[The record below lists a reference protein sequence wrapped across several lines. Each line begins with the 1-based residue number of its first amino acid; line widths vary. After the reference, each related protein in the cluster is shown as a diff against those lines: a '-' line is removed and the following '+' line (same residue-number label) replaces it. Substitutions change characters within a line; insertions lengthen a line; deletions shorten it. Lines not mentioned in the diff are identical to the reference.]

1 MSMSRSSAYDA
12 HDRVLTAPTADA
24 TRELMVADWWA
35 ASLRDEHVLMVA
47 ARHYDVD
54 DLNAR
59 ARAHRQTAGQL
70 TGPTLELDGRPYQT
84 GDRVMTLRNQRRLG
98 VRNGTF
104 ATITAV
110 DTEQRALTI
119 RTDQATVHQL
129 PAAYLDAG
137 HVRHAYAT
145 TIHKAQGI
153 TVDQALVLG
162 NDTLYQEAGYV
173 ALSRGRKDNRIY
185 LVERPE
191 REHEPH
197 TPEPVPAAARL
208 ARRGVAG
215 QSRPRTR
222 RRPRHRRQGLGTQ
235 DA

>member
-1 MSMSRSSAYDA
+1 
-12 HDRVLTAPTADA
+12 
-24 TRELMVADWWA
+24 
-35 ASLRDEHVLMVA
+35 MVA

-59 ARAHRQTAGQL
+59 ARSHRQTAGEL
-70 TGPTLELDGRPYQT
+70 TGPTLELDGRPYQA

-104 ATITAV
+104 ATVTAV

-119 RTDQATVHQL
+119 RTDQATIHQL
-129 PAAYLDAG
+129 PTAYLDAG

-173 ALSRGRKDNRIY
+173 ALSRGRQDNRIY

-191 REHEPH
+191 REHEQH
-197 TPEPVPAAARL
+197 TPEASSSSHSTRST
-208 ARRGVAG
+208 RRVAG
-215 QSRPRTR
+215 QSRPRAR
-222 RRPRHRRQGLGTQ
+222 R
-235 DA
+235 

>member
-1 MSMSRSSAYDA
+1 
-12 HDRVLTAPTADA
+12 
-24 TRELMVADWWA
+24 
-35 ASLRDEHVLMVA
+35 MVA

-59 ARAHRQTAGQL
+59 ARSHRQTAGEL
-70 TGPTLELDGRPYQT
+70 TGPTLELDGRPYQA

-129 PAAYLDAG
+129 PTAYLDAG

-173 ALSRGRKDNRIY
+173 ALSRGRRTIASTSLNNPNASTSNTRPNRF
-185 LVERPE
+185 
-191 REHEPH
+191 
-197 TPEPVPAAARL
+197 
-208 ARRGVAG
+208 RRQSTRSTRRVAG

-222 RRPRHRRQGLGTQ
+222 S
-235 DA
+235 

>member
-1 MSMSRSSAYDA
+1 MTSTPAP
-12 HDRVLTAPTADA
+12 VPTARPPA
-24 TRELMVADWWA
+24 
-35 ASLRDEHVLMVA
+35 
-47 ARHYDVD
+47 
-54 DLNAR
+54 
-59 ARAHRQTAGQL
+59 QL
-70 TGPTLELDGRPYQT
+70 TGPTLEVDGRPYQA

-185 LVERPE
+185 LVEQPE
-191 REHEPH
+191 REHEQH
-197 TPEPVPAAARL
+197 TPEPVPAPLDALGAALRVSHAQAL
-208 ARRGVAG
+208 AVDRGIDVKALERRMLDDGSAPALRRTQGPGTHRAG
-215 QSRPRTR
+215 
-222 RRPRHRRQGLGTQ
+222 
-235 DA
+235 